1 MKKLLCIIIAVI
13 IILSPTILCFAHS
26 GRTDANGGHHVGGT
40 SEYHYH
46 HGKPAHQHPN
56 GVCPYEDN
64 TTIISPDSLSAGYF
78 ILYVLLSIGE
88 VWGIHHIL
96 NEVEIDFD
104 PKKFKSYTTYRI
116 ARIILFILIFVVLLL
131 FNCHFDVLD

>member
-1 MKKLLCIIIAVI
+1 MKRLLS
-13 IILSPTILCFAHS
+13 IILAIICIFSFALLCFAHS

-56 GVCPYEDN
+56 GVCPYENNN
-64 TTIISPDSLSAGYF
+64 TNISSVSLSTGSLVIY
-78 ILYVLLSIGE
+78 ILLSIGE
-88 VWGIHHIL
+88 VWGIHHL
-96 NEVEIDFD
+96 LYELEIDFN

-116 ARIILFILIFVVLLL
+116 MRIILFVLIFVVLFL